1 MSVHEYAPYSIFP
14 AFPNMS
20 FRMNVRNLFVSLTA
34 LGKKISPFS
43 RNDKKEKFVA
53 PAPPFYHSRE
63 TGNPDPDIVLTD
75 TRPYRHHKLRN

>member
-34 LGKKISPFS
+34 LGKKIFPLS
-43 RNDKKEKFVA
+43 RNDRKERSVI
-53 PAPPFYHSRE
+53 PAKAGIY
-63 TGNPDPDIVLTD
+63 
-75 TRPYRHHKLRN
+75 